1 MKSIRKKKIF
11 RWLTILLIILNL
23 ITLIFYWA
31 GNLKNQFMND
41 PREFLSKKL
50 IFTDRQKNEYFIL
63 AKEHNHNAIQIREE
77 IKKRKENLF
86 HLLKS
91 DQVSDSE
98 RNDAASKVS
107 QSIQSLDILTFEH
120 FRKVRA
126 MCTEVQKPKFDS
138 LLEQMFNSVGS
149 QQKGQRPQLKL

>member
-1 MKSIRKKKIF
+1 MKSTRKKIFF

-23 ITLIFYWA
+23 GTIIFYWA
-31 GNLKNQFMND
+31 GYFRNQFMND
-41 PREFLSKKL
+41 PREFLSNRL
-50 IFTDRQKNEYFIL
+50 NFTDQQKKEYFIL
-63 AKEHNHNAIQIREE
+63 AREHNQNAINLREE

-91 DQVSDSE
+91 DHVSDSA

-107 QSIQSLDILTFEH
+107 QSIQLLDISTFEH

-126 MCTEVQKPKFDS
+126 MCTEVQKPKFDD
-138 LLEQMFNSVGS
+138 LLEQMFNSVSS
-149 QQKGQRPQLKL
+149 QQKGPHPKLK